1 MRLFIASL
9 LIITAGS
16 TSTAY
21 AATQQQCEVLAKPME
36 AKMAVLQKDDGKPTP
51 QFCARTSEVIKL
63 YVDYQ
68 AQADKLNCPFAY
80 VSGQKIGG
88 AAERA
93 DLIMDMKKAYSEKCR

>member
-1 MRLFIASL
+1 MRLLIASL
-9 LIITAGS
+9 LTITVGS
-16 TSTAY
+16 SAY
-21 AATQQQCEVLAKPME
+21 AATQQQCEALSKPMD

-51 QFCARTSEVIKL
+51 QSCARASEVIKL

-68 AQADKLNCPFAY
+68 GQADKLNCPFAY

-93 DLIMDMKKAYSEKCR
+93 QLVADLKGAYREQCR